1 MVRQAVPFSPPDIT
15 QLEVD
20 EVVDTLKSGWITT
33 GARTKCFEKRIAEYI
48 GNKYAVVLNSQTA
61 AAEMTLRI
69 LGVGPGDEV
78 IVPAY
83 TYTASA
89 SVVAHTGAKIV
100 MLDVSDGS
108 FEMDYNKIA
117 GAITEKTKAIIPVDL
132 GGRLC
137 DYKRIYQ
144 EIESKK
150 KLFQPNNP
158 LQEVYGRVIVIAD
171 SAHGFGAIQDGK
183 KSGQLADFT
192 TFSFHAVKNLTTGE
206 GGAVTWRKREEI
218 DEEWLYHQYML
229 YSLHGQSKDAFTKN
243 QFGNWEYDII
253 YPAFKCNM
261 TDIQAAIGLKQL
273 ERYDKLLDRRRE
285 IIERYDRAFL
295 PFGIRR
301 LVHYD
306 HHNSSSGHL
315 YLARIPG
322 ITEGERN
329 KLIAQMAEKKIACN
343 VHYKPLP
350 MMTAYQK
357 MGLCIEDYPNSY
369 QQYKNEISLPLHTCL
384 NNEDVEYVIGTF
396 IEAVKEIAG
405 K

>member
-1 MVRQAVPFSPPDIT
+1 M
-15 QLEVD
+15 
-20 EVVDTLKSGWITT
+20 
-33 GARTKCFEKRIAEYI
+33 
-48 GNKYAVVLNSQTA
+48 
-61 AAEMTLRI
+61 
-69 LGVGPGDEV
+69 
-78 IVPAY
+78 
-83 TYTASA
+83 
-89 SVVAHTGAKIV
+89 
-100 MLDVSDGS
+100 
-108 FEMDYNKIA
+108 
-117 GAITEKTKAIIPVDL
+117 DL

-150 KLFQPNNP
+150 ELFQPNNP

-171 SAHGFGAIQDGK
+171 SAHGFGAVQDGK

-285 IIERYDRAFL
+285 IIEQYDRAFL

-369 QQYKNEISLPLHTCL
+369 RQYKNEISLPLHTCL